1 MKDEGK
7 LPMWVVYEKPSDFP
21 DKFVLRKWLNDEPTE
36 EIQTAD
42 TLEDIRKKVPEGLV
56 RLSRD
61 LKDDPVIVEVWL

>member
-1 MKDEGK
+1 MNE

-36 EIQTAD
+36 EIQIAD

-56 RLSRD
+56 KISRD
-61 LKDDPVIVEVWL
+61 LRDDPVIVEVWL